1 MSQLLRVEFHCH
13 TIYSPDSLN
22 FVPDLLKRS
31 RQKGIDRLIIT
42 EHNSIYGA
50 QLAKE
55 LDPELVIIGEEIL
68 TQKGELLASFVKE
81 KIPAG
86 LSPMNA
92 IERLKNQG
100 AFISVSHPFDLRRH
114 GWQMPDLLEIIP
126 FVDAIEVFNA
136 RCINPEHNRLAQ
148 SFANDHNLAGTVGSD
163 AHILFE
169 VGQATLSLPFFED
182 AEGLRKVI
190 RQGRQI
196 VCLSPTW
203 VHLGSGLARLYKRFV
218 PGYGV
223 G

>member
-22 FVPDLLKRS
+22 FVPDLVKRS
-31 RQKGIDRLIIT
+31 RQKGIDRVIIT

-50 QLAKE
+50 LRAKE
-55 LDPELVIIGEEIL
+55 LDPELVIVGEEIL

-86 LSPMNA
+86 LAPLEA
-92 IERLKNQG
+92 IKRLKNQG

-114 GWQMPDLLEIIP
+114 GWELPDLIEIIP

-136 RCINPEHNRLAQ
+136 RCTSPELNRRAQ
-148 SFANDHNLAGTVGSD
+148 SFADENNLAGTVGSD

-169 VGQATLSLPFFED
+169 VGQATLSLPYFED
-182 AEGLRKVI
+182 ADGLRSVI
-190 RQGRQI
+190 RQGKPI
-196 VCLSPTW
+196 VQLSPVW
-203 VHLGSGLARLYKRFV
+203 VHLGSGLARLYKSFFPEYRV
-218 PGYGV
+218 E
-223 G
+223 

>member
-1 MSQLLRVEFHCH
+1 MNQLLKVEFHCH
-13 TIYSPDSLN
+13 TVYSPDSLN

-31 RQKGIDRLIIT
+31 RQKGITRLIIT

-50 QLAKE
+50 LLARE

-68 TQKGELLASFVKE
+68 TQKGELLAAFVKE

-86 LSPMNA
+86 LAPMQA

-114 GWQMPDLLEIIP
+114 GWEMRDLLELIP

-148 SFANDHNLAGTVGSD
+148 DFANDHNLAGTVGSD
-163 AHILFE
+163 AHILYE
-169 VGQATLSLPFFED
+169 VGQATLSLPYFESAD
-182 AEGLRKVI
+182 GLRAVI
-190 RQGRQI
+190 RQGKQNVR
-196 VCLSPTW
+196 LSPAW

-218 PGYGV
+218 TGYSV
-223 G
+223 T